1 MLISRRLSFGK
12 YFWLE
17 LSFLFFLTFG
27 IAIISDLE
35 YSSREQHN
43 IFNFTHGFTFRVV
56 SSLLV
61 LIPYGIYYWFFL
73 KRYVFKRHLTGIILC
88 TIGFAIFY
96 AFYNSYF
103 VKWVIAYSEFIPSDL
118 RREAWKDWSRTKV
131 SLNYNYLLLVSVLP
145 LTGLAFF
152 TRSLT
157 QDEQ

>member
-27 IAIISDLE
+27 ISIISDLE

-61 LIPYGIYYWFFL
+61 LIPYGTYYWFFL
-73 KRYVFKRHLTGIILC
+73 KRYFRMTGAIIAISSILLYYFGSPAFTKAYYFGMALPIATSFVKPCLKSVVGYFIAFGARTGI
-88 TIGFAIFY
+88 TI
-96 AFYNSYF
+96 
-103 VKWVIAYSEFIPSDL
+103 
-118 RREAWKDWSRTKV
+118 RKDR
-131 SLNYNYLLLVSVLP
+131 
-145 LTGLAFF
+145 
-152 TRSLT
+152 
-157 QDEQ
+157 